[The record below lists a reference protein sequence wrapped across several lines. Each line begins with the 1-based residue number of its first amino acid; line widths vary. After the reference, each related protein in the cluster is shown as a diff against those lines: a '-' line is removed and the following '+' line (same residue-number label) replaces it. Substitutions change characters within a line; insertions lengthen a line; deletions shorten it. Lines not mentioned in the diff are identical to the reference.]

1 MKFCVDCRSA
11 CRGFTAKL
19 NNLRF
24 CLCDPMRANHCLLL
38 ESTVKLRQIANFR
51 YLLYF
56 YK

>member
-1 MKFCVDCRSA
+1 
-11 CRGFTAKL
+11 
-19 NNLRF
+19 
-24 CLCDPMRANHCLLL
+24 MRANHCLLL